1 MPKAK
6 RYTVSDGR
14 LVLTLEEAER
24 GWYAVSS
31 PMEPAL
37 QTQARSI
44 PEAFEMARDAMNE
57 LRKYRES
64 KSARR
69 SGRRASA

>member
-1 MPKAK
+1 MARAK
-6 RYTVSDGR
+6 RYTISDGK

-24 GWYAVSS
+24 GWYCVSS
-31 PMEPAL
+31 PLEPSL
-37 QTQARSI
+37 QTQAKSI